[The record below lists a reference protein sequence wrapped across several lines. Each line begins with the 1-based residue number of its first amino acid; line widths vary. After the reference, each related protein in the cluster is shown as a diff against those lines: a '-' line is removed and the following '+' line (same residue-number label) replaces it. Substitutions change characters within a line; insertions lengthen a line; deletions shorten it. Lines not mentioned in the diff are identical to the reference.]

1 MAQTDK
7 TSMENLIQQ
16 VKHDI
21 FDAAFYRVMHLNVEQ
36 ATDISLK
43 SLVIIAAG
51 VAKTAGVSLQ
61 EFQSLAAQA
70 YNLTPST
77 REGDFETH

>member
-1 MAQTDK
+1 MEQTDK
-7 TSMENLIQQ
+7 KSMEDLIQQ

-21 FDAAFYRVMHLNVEQ
+21 FDAAFYRVMHLDVEQ

-61 EFQSLAAQA
+61 EFQSLTAEA
-70 YNLTPST
+70 YNLTPSV
-77 REGDFETH
+77 RGGNFETH